1 MSLKM
6 EKTIEKSENAVKVE
20 KIFTFEKGKELVAE
34 TGKKSNFNIHTT
46 AICMAIASLND
57 KGKENYSLS
66 ELENEV
72 LSLFKGFFNK
82 PAKRTDV
89 KILLELEPTN
99 QSTQTFKSIFSYW
112 RKTLKESNWIK

>member
-1 MSLKM
+1 MKKVT
-6 EKTIEKSENAVKVE
+6 EKTAEVKSE
-20 KIFTFEKGKELVAE
+20 KIFTFEKGKELIAE
-34 TGKKSNFNIHTT
+34 SGKKANFNIHTT
-46 AICMAIASLND
+46 AICMGIASLNS
-57 KGKENYSLS
+57 KGKENFSLS

-89 KILLELEPTN
+89 KILLEKETTN

-112 RKTLKESNWIK
+112 RKVLKENDWIK